1 MSQLLKWDV
10 ANLMLPLMDFAGR
23 AGLHSDEVLHE
34 TAELVLG
41 EIDDSRE
48 QHVKDFLAAAVTYL
62 NKCERDG

>member
-1 MSQLLKWDV
+1 
-10 ANLMLPLMDFAGR
+10 MLPLMDFAGR
-23 AGLHSDEVLHE
+23 AGLYSDEVLHE